1 MIPAYLYQYTTM
13 DSVLAI
19 LENKTIRFTRLD
31 SLNDLNE
38 GCCGEYAHLKKY
50 VYISSWSADERESI
64 PMWSLYGKKDNILD
78 EGVRIKVPTNL
89 FTFDENGN
97 LSNNL
102 RLEKILDAWNVVTDV
117 ETEPIDLSDFSRHL
131 QKKYGEN
138 ASLFS
143 TKRIVGPVKVRYL
156 NYRDYINKYTSVLKN
171 GIVEDLST
179 FFVEEIGFE
188 KIDDWMYEN
197 EYRFWMSYPYLKEVC
212 GKENVLKN
220 DVPMTNCNFIDVQF
234 NEKAI
239 PEMEIKL
246 APNFSPNKKE
256 SFVEKLKRI
265 GFTKKLQDS
274 DLKMRFK
281 NSEFMP
287 TVSAS

>member
-13 DSVLAI
+13 SSVLAI

-64 PMWSLYGKKDNILD
+64 PMWSLYGRKYNALD

-97 LSNNL
+97 LANNL
-102 RLEKILDAWNVVTDV
+102 RLERILGGWNAVVDV
-117 ETEPIDLSDFSRHL
+117 KTKPIELSDFLLRL
-131 QKKYGEN
+131 QTKYGEN
-138 ASLFS
+138 AELFYS
-143 TKRIVGPVKVRYL
+143 KKVVGPVKIRYL
-156 NYRDYINKYTSVLKN
+156 NYRDYADKYTSVLKN
-171 GIVEDLST
+171 GIVENLST
-179 FFVEEIGFE
+179 FFLEEIGFE
-188 KIDDWMYEN
+188 KNDDWGYEN

-212 GKENVLKN
+212 GSEEILKRN
-220 DVPMTNCNFIDVQF
+220 IPLTKCNFIDVCF

-239 PEMEIKL
+239 SEMEIML
-246 APNFSPNKKE
+246 APNFNAGLVEQFE
-256 SFVEKLKRI
+256 SRLKDL
-265 GFTKKLQDS
+265 GFTKKLQY
-274 DLKMRFK
+274 
-281 NSEFMP
+281 SELD
-287 TVSAS
+287 VRI